1 VAEHTGVVHIELN
14 NETYLLGMNDRKV
27 IKLFK
32 SNEPLTSDMS
42 PFVIKKYSDFF
53 AISYKQLNLSCDE
66 HGMCE
71 FIEGSIKPTEQMISI
86 TY

>member
-1 VAEHTGVVHIELN
+1 MT
-14 NETYLLGMNDRKV
+14 DRKV

-32 SNEPLTSDMS
+32 CEEALTSDMS

-66 HGMCE
+66 YGMCE
-71 FIEGSIKPTEQMISI
+71 FIEGSIQPTEQLISI
-86 TY
+86 SY